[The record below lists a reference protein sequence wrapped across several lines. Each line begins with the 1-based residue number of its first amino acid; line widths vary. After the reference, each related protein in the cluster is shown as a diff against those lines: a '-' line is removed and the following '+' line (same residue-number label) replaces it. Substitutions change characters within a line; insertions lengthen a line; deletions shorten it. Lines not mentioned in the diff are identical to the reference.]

1 MRIISLSVDGIH
13 QAAHRG
19 LFDWLQGQDAE
30 FICLQ
35 DVRAQE
41 PELFAI
47 PGFELDGYFTYVL
60 DSPEKHKDGVVIY
73 TRQQPKA
80 LVYGFG
86 LTNGMDVNGRYL
98 QADFEHI
105 SVGCLLAPSGL
116 PGEKDQEMKDR
127 FFQDLLSHL
136 HKVTNKRRR
145 YIICG
150 NWRIAHTHDDV
161 ENAEAYE
168 TETGFLTQERM
179 CIDQLIH
186 QIGYVDAFRMSNSD
200 TDEFSY
206 WPSGEIGKGD
216 GWRTD
221 YQIISGSLA
230 PRVEYAV
237 IYKAKQFSS
246 HAPVIIDYELE
257 NL

>member
-19 LFDWLQGQDAE
+19 LFDWLVEQDAE
-30 FICLQ
+30 VICLQ

-60 DSPEKHKDGVVIY
+60 DSPEPHKDGVVIY

-86 LTNGMDVNGRYL
+86 LTNGMDVSGRYL

-105 SVGCLLAPSGL
+105 SVGNLLGPV
-116 PGEKDQEMKDR
+116 GEAGQKSQEVKDR
-127 FFQDLLSHL
+127 FFSDLQSHL

-150 NWRIAHTHDDV
+150 NWQIAHTHDDV
-161 ENAEAYE
+161 ENADHHE
-168 TETGFLTQERM
+168 TESGFLTNERIWM
-179 CIDQLIH
+179 DQLIH
-186 QIGYVDAFRMSNSD
+186 QIGYADAFRLSNTD
-200 TDEFSY
+200 TDEFSF
-206 WPSGEIGKGD
+206 WPEGEIDEGD

-230 PRVEYAV
+230 SRVEYAV
-237 IYKAKQFSS
+237 IYTAKQFSS
-246 HAPVIIDYELE
+246 HAPVIIDYDIEEL
-257 NL
+257 